1 MCSEFNVPCSV
12 LWYRSFFAI
21 GIIAL
26 GKQPDIVEDMSA
38 LTGRKEFESLKS
50 LKSLKSWLKCSV
62 FNVPCSVLWYRSLFA
77 NGIKAL
83 GELPDIVEDMSALTG
98 RKGFESLKSLKSLKS
113 WLKRSVFNVP
123 CSVLWYRSL
132 FANGIKALG
141 E

>member
-83 GELPDIVEDMSALTG
+83 GEQPDIVEDMSALTG
-98 RKGFESLKSLKSLKS
+98 RKGFEGFEGFEEFEEFESL
-113 WLKRSVFNVP
+113 RV
-123 CSVLWYRSL
+123 
-132 FANGIKALG
+132 
-141 E
+141 

>member
-1 MCSEFNVPCSV
+1 MRSAFRVPCLKSLKSLKFEVPCSV
-12 LWYRSFFAI
+12 LGYRSFFAI

-50 LKSLKSWLKCSV
+50 LKS
-62 FNVPCSVLWYRSLFA
+62 
-77 NGIKAL
+77 
-83 GELPDIVEDMSALTG
+83 
-98 RKGFESLKSLKSLKS
+98 